1 MTTIAFD
8 VYGTLIDT
16 AGIVEAL
23 REFAGDRAPLMA
35 GRWRDKQ
42 LEYSFRR
49 AVMRDYVDFAVCT
62 KQALDFNCSMMG
74 VDIPIA
80 GREAL
85 LGHYRRLPAFDDAL
99 PSLRALQG
107 KGMRLFAFSNGR
119 ADDVE
124 QLLQTNE
131 LRGCFA
137 RNDLV
142 VRGKAQLVEE
152 EDHVARRG
160 NPVSGVRGFER
171 EALDGLLLVVLPHAE
186 VAGGQIADVVALPVG
201 CHHIH
206 QNQPRFHP
214 NDRAGIGCGAV
225 RFPVLGHYAG
235 SAQRADQEHQPR

>member
-131 LRGCFA
+131 LRGCFEGVVSLQAA
-137 RNDLV
+137 RTFKPDPGAYNWFLQQAKCSADETWLV
-142 VRGKAQLVEE
+142 S
-152 EDHVARRG
+152 G
-160 NPVSGVRGFER
+160 NPF
-171 EALDGLLLVVLPHAE
+171 D
-186 VAGGQIADVVALPVG
+186 
-201 CHHIH
+201 
-206 QNQPRFHP
+206 
-214 NDRAGIGCGAV
+214 
-225 RFPVLGHYAG
+225 VLGSLACGFSAAWLRRSADAVFDPWERAPTIVVDSLIAFG
-235 SAQRADQEHQPR
+235 SHWS